1 MKLSTSHIVVRGL
14 ISILLLT
21 VVAILA
27 PDAAATGT
35 WAAPD
40 GEVERQTVPPSSP
53 SYRVKGVYG
62 ASAGGTSTS
71 GGYALHGTLGQP
83 TVARSHGDVHALQG
97 GIWWGIRE
105 YPSEPTTLYLPLVAN
120 GWGAAPLDDAPDT
133 CPGER
138 VAVGS
143 SYEEDFDHENDNDWW
158 TFEAQAGETYTVR
171 TFDLGPQGDTVLEL
185 YAGDCVSLLEENDD
199 CSGDTLA
206 SCITWQAPATGDY
219 HLMVRHYDW
228 QITGPSS
235 AYTLSIERGTVTSSS
250 EAGDTRLDKPAVQ
263 PTPMGLDR

>member
-14 ISILLLT
+14 ISILLLA

-27 PDAAATGT
+27 PEAEATRA
-35 WAAPD
+35 WAAPYGD
-40 GEVERQTVPPSSP
+40 VGRQTIPPSSP

-83 TVARSHGDVHALQG
+83 TVARSHGDVYALQG
-97 GIWWGIRE
+97 GVWRGVRE
-105 YPSEPTTLYLPLVAN
+105 GPSEPTTLYLPLVAN
-120 GWGAAPLDDAPDT
+120 GWGDAPLGDAPDT
-133 CPGER
+133 CPGKR

-171 TFDLGPQGDTVLEL
+171 TSDLGPQGDTVLEL

-219 HLMVRHYDW
+219 HAMVRHYDW
-228 QITGPSS
+228 QITGPGS
-235 AYTLSIERGTVTSSS
+235 AYAFTVERSGTTTIYGRGNGPS
-250 EAGDTRLDKPAVQ
+250 DKPAAQ
-263 PTPMGLDR
+263 PTSTGLGR